1 MSGIELTWV
10 LNDADES
17 QDQLDLLA
25 TYYKQVANGPMK
37 DYRWIIQGGNKQG
50 QNYYIHV
57 LDGIN
62 VFHKLRVA
70 NVVEINDLE
79 ERLLFSAYTIH
90 DINKIPRYGGR
101 HVKLSYI
108 DIATHKNI
116 REELEYIG
124 IEQFFPEWDKYLE
137 DIRLLM
143 LLHQHD
149 AKPLMDLNLTN
160 HKYVLR
166 YERLLELGELMYAVD
181 NLDLSHTLSEK
192 NHKQS
197 FLKSV

>member
-25 TYYKQVANGPMK
+25 TYYKQVDNGPMK

-79 ERLLFSAYTIH
+79 ERLLFTAYTVH

-101 HVKLSYI
+101 QVKLSYI

-116 REELEYIG
+116 KAELEYIDSQ
-124 IEQFFPEWDKYLE
+124 QFFQECENYEE
-137 DIRLLM
+137 DIRLVM
-143 LLHQHD
+143 HLH
-149 AKPLMDLNLTN
+149 
-160 HKYVLR
+160 
-166 YERLLELGELMYAVD
+166 
-181 NLDLSHTLSEK
+181 
-192 NHKQS
+192 
-197 FLKSV
+197 